1 MQNLSENDLGCTF
14 GLIQS
19 LNLTSKMPQCAN
31 RTQSTNAVANATNY
45 LIKGMQDPDAFG
57 CPLPC
62 LFSYYTFQIVY
73 QHINAFELF
82 TGKSPPQNEYILY
95 FYFNTLETEVKTES
109 LIIDLSSL
117 IANIGGNLGLFLGFS
132 CLSIFILTIELIQK
146 KIK

>member
-1 MQNLSENDLGCTF
+1 MQNLSENELGCTF

-31 RTQSTNAVANATNY
+31 RNQSTNAVANATNY
-45 LIKGMQDPDAFG
+45 LIKGMQDPDMFG